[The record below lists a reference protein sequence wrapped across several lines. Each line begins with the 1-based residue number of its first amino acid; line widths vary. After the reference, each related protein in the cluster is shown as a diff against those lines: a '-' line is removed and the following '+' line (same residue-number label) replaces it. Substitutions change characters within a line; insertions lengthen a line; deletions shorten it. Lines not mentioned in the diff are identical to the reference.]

1 MRVYQFRHPGLFTR
15 TNILTKASKLDN
27 LGKNV
32 QLSYIME
39 KLLLLASFFIV
50 APLFLLFNLL
60 FFSYLS
66 YHKNQPYFQSSL
78 FQPTKTVAYAAL
90 PSIQNVFHYE
100 IGQKDSRVESIR
112 EFFARYNSPLKG
124 HAQDVIDAA
133 EKYGLDYR
141 LIPAIAM
148 QESNLCKKIPKNSYN
163 CWGYGIYGKQ
173 VKNFDNYT
181 QAIDTV
187 TKTLAKH
194 YKGNG
199 LETPEQIMTKYTPS
213 NNGAWA
219 RSVSYF
225 MNQL

>member
-1 MRVYQFRHPGLFTR
+1 MG
-15 TNILTKASKLDN
+15 
-27 LGKNV
+27 
-32 QLSYIME
+32 
-39 KLLLLASFFIV
+39 KLLLLAGFFFV
-50 APLFLLFNLL
+50 APLFLIFNLL
-60 FFSYLS
+60 LFSYFS
-66 YHKNQPYFQSSL
+66 YHENQAYFGSSS

-90 PSIQNVFHYE
+90 PSIQNVFLYD
-100 IGQKDSRVESIR
+100 IGQKDARVESIR

-141 LIPAIAM
+141 LIPSIAM

-163 CWGYGIYGKQ
+163 CWGYGIYGTQ

-181 QAIDTV
+181 QAIDVV
-187 TKTLAKH
+187 TKTLAKY
-194 YKGNG
+194 YKRNG

>member
-1 MRVYQFRHPGLFTR
+1 MG
-15 TNILTKASKLDN
+15 
-27 LGKNV
+27 
-32 QLSYIME
+32 
-39 KLLLLASFFIV
+39 KLLLLVSFFII
-50 APLFLLFNLL
+50 APFFLLFNLL
-60 FFSYLS
+60 LFSYLS
-66 YHKNQPYFQSSL
+66 YHKNQPSFQSSL

-90 PSIQNVFHYE
+90 PSIQNVLLYD

-124 HAQDVIDAA
+124 HTQDVIDAA

-163 CWGYGIYGKQ
+163 CWGYGIYGTQ